1 MANTQWEVSAR
12 LEDGGLRVLCT
23 MTVVSCFQ
31 YCEVQRVEHKAAGAV
46 YGGVFSTVTCSECCG
61 RSPRVKR
68 RSLLH
73 SPFPPVKRSFHAR
86 EESKRPLACSKH
98 ARLPNRRFNSKQHQL
113 TRHAHRQLP
122 ALSLSL
128 LPPRRSFNS
137 NSTRSQGMLT
147 DGYRADSGGPAGYL
161 PQPGLAKHTFRRLYH
176 ADGRGPLPKTRICC
190 ACFLKRCVSLSL
202 CLYAHLFSLDWTGL
216 VVGTKSF
223 KGRKGKERKG
233 KERKG
238 KERKGESH
246 KAVPAHKASLAEASK
261 QASA

>member
-161 PQPGLAKHTFRRLYH
+161 PQGYGWAQWENDVRR
-176 ADGRGPLPKTRICC
+176 
-190 ACFLKRCVSLSL
+190 
-202 CLYAHLFSLDWTGL
+202 WEMETGL
-216 VVGTKSF
+216 SYEQVCVFEGMRIPVLRVLQACRPPRKLMFPLGTVAP
-223 KGRKGKERKG
+223 
-233 KERKG
+233 
-238 KERKGESH
+238 H
-246 KAVPAHKASLAEASK
+246 TASLPLSICNQ
-261 QASA
+261 QAAVCS